1 MVDATRPFRTKPVP
15 TPDPPASRTTLTLLG
30 LGALGVVYGDIGTSP
45 LYTLQA
51 CFTGQSSLP
60 ILSANVIG
68 ILSLILWTL
77 TITVTLKYVI
87 FVLRADNHGEGGI
100 LALLALLNILNLR
113 PHPRLKRRR
122 RWFLVLGLLG
132 ATLLYGDG
140 MITPAISVLSAIQGL
155 GVITPALN
163 RYIVPITIL
172 VLIFLFAIQRRGTG
186 DISNWFGPVM
196 AFWFLVLALTG
207 LLEVIHHPFILVS
220 LNPLI
225 GIGFL
230 IGHEVAGF
238 LVLGAVILAVT
249 GAEALY
255 ADLGHFGR
263 TPIRLAWFALVFPG
277 LILNYLGQGALLL
290 HNPNAINAP
299 LYQLVPH
306 WALIPT
312 VLLATAATIIASQS
326 IISGSFSLMGQSIRL
341 NQTPRLKIIQTSHEK
356 RGRIYIPTLNW
367 LLMLGTIGLVI
378 AFQTSNN
385 LAGAYGVAIST
396 LMWITTIFL
405 MLLAYQKWKWH
416 PLKIAA
422 VLGGFLLIDT
432 IFWLSTLTK
441 IEAGGWFPL
450 LVSLVLFTLMLIW
463 SNGRQELITRLR
475 ADIEPWNLFLDH
487 LKKSPPVR
495 VPGTAVYFTAPNL
508 GVPPTLAKQL
518 AHLKCLHEQIILLTV
533 VTEDM
538 PTVHGE
544 NRLEIEN
551 LGQNFYRAF
560 IHFGFMQNQNIPVAL
575 SAGALKDGLPFDP
588 LQATYFIGRES
599 LIIPEHAPWPRI
611 PRRIF
616 AFLSR
621 NASRATDFYEIPA
634 ERAIE
639 FGIRVSLSPDH

>member
-1 MVDATRPFRTKPVP
+1 ML
-15 TPDPPASRTTLTLLG
+15 S

-51 CFTGQSSLP
+51 CFMGQTSFPVL
-60 ILSANVIG
+60 ATNVIG
-68 ILSLILWTL
+68 IVSLVLWTL

-87 FVLRADNHGEGGI
+87 FVLRADNQGEGGI
-100 LALLALLNILNLR
+100 LALLAQLNVLDRKPNTR
-113 PHPRLKRRR
+113 THRRR
-122 RWFLVLGLLG
+122 WWFLVLGLLG

-155 GVITPALN
+155 DVMTPALN
-163 RYIVPITIL
+163 RYVVPATIV

-196 AFWFLVLALTG
+196 ALWFATLALSGLVEIIHHPLILIALNPLTG
-207 LLEVIHHPFILVS
+207 LRFLLDHHLT
-220 LNPLI
+220 
-225 GIGFL
+225 
-230 IGHEVAGF
+230 GF
-238 LVLGAVILAVT
+238 LVLGGVILAVT

-263 TPIRLAWFALVFPG
+263 TPIRLAWFAVVFPG

-290 HNPNAINAP
+290 HDPKAISAP

-341 NQTPRLKIIQTSHEK
+341 NQTPRMKIVQTSHEQK
-356 RGRIYIPTLNW
+356 GRIYIPTLNW
-367 LLMLGTIGLVI
+367 LLMLGTIGLVL

-405 MLLAYQKWKWH
+405 MMLAHQKWKWH
-416 PLKIAA
+416 PMKVVT
-422 VLGGFLLIDT
+422 VLGGFMLVDT
-432 IFWLSTLTK
+432 VFWLSTLTK
-441 IEAGGWFPL
+441 IADGGWFPL
-450 LVSLVLFTLMLIW
+450 LVSLILFTLMLIW
-463 SNGRQELITRLR
+463 SSGRQELIARLQ
-475 ADIEPWNLFLDH
+475 ADIEPWGAFLANL
-487 LKKSPPVR
+487 KAAPPVR
-495 VPGTAVYFTAPNL
+495 VPGTAIYFTAPNL

-518 AHLKCLHEQIILLTV
+518 THLHCLHEQVILLTV
-533 VTEDM
+533 ITEDV
-538 PTVHGE
+538 PIVHGE
-544 NRLEIEN
+544 HRLDIEN
-551 LGQNFYRAF
+551 LGQNFYRVY

-575 SAGALKDGLPFDP
+575 AAGALKGAFPFAP
-588 LQATYFIGRES
+588 HETTYFIGRES
-599 LIIPEHAPWPRI
+599 LIIPERAPWPRL
-611 PRRIF
+611 PRKIF

-634 ERAIE
+634 ERAVE
-639 FGIRVSLSPDH
+639 FGIRVSLTPDRG